1 MTSLTPSSTNEIGP
15 RPWEV
20 DDLSVVV
27 GDRVVV
33 AAQKANAWRLSG
45 TMRAGDRAAAVAD
58 RLAKWGEPPSK
69 YVIFLAGPDDWNR
82 WYGHDQPDWAAAWAV
97 PVSSTVTEVVI
108 RTEVVE
114 ERGLESLL
122 THELAHVTTL
132 SGDRDG
138 AGRGSWWL
146 VEGIADYATMV
157 GRPVRNYEAISP
169 TRSFVRNGWS
179 GDPAVDP
186 PGADASLTE
195 ASARYGIAFLAVRH
209 IAEVYTEEKML
220 AFFGRVVHDNDSL
233 DSAATRELGV
243 AWSTVKAECAQFIR
257 DAVR

>member
-1 MTSLTPSSTNEIGP
+1 
-15 RPWEV
+15 
-20 DDLSVVV
+20 
-27 GDRVVV
+27 
-33 AAQKANAWRLSG
+33 
-45 TMRAGDRAAAVAD
+45 
-58 RLAKWGEPPSK
+58 
-69 YVIFLAGPDDWNR
+69 
-82 WYGHDQPDWAAAWAV
+82 
-97 PVSSTVTEVVI
+97 
-108 RTEVVE
+108 
-114 ERGLESLL
+114 
-122 THELAHVTTL
+122 
-132 SGDRDG
+132 
-138 AGRGSWWL
+138 